1 MYLLVKKINIFII
14 LILIISGISYL
25 RSEVYYPT
33 NTKLPIGDTT
43 LYRQLQDSVYKIYSK
58 LGVTARSL
66 FQYNLSLSDE
76 LWQKLTNKSE
86 DLPYQLAMRSLSVVP
101 STAFKPSG
109 EEIVQRQEAIA
120 AGLRLPT
127 GLSYPQ
133 GGMRVPLD
141 LIGQFLGI
149 VEDVSPEIRYTI
161 DAPNEIEIV
170 IYSMQA
176 KVIAT
181 LFKGRQVP
189 GSYEIS
195 WSFRDENGRRMTS
208 GDYIAE
214 VRIGNTRYVRKRIV
228 IP

>member
-1 MYLLVKKINIFII
+1 MKNIKISI
-14 LILIISGISYL
+14 LILLVLLGWNHL
-25 RSEVYYPT
+25 LGDTYYPS

-43 LYRQLQDSVYKIYSK
+43 LYRQLQDSVFKIYSK

-66 FQYNLSLSDE
+66 FQYNLSLTDD
-76 LWQKLTNKSE
+76 LWNKLTSKSNE
-86 DLPYQLAMRSLSVVP
+86 LPYELAMRSLSVVP
-101 STAFKPSG
+101 AEAFKPSG

-133 GGMRVPLD
+133 GGLRVPLS

-149 VEDVSPEIRYTI
+149 VEDVSPEIRYSL
-161 DAPNEIEIV
+161 DAPNDIEIV

-181 LFKGRQVP
+181 LFKGRQIP
-189 GSYEIS
+189 GTYEIT
-195 WSFRDENGRRMTS
+195 WNFRDEYGRRMNS

-214 VRIGNTRYVRKRIV
+214 VRIGNSKYVRKRIV

>member
-109 EEIVQRQEAIA
+109 VEIVQRQEAIA

-133 GGMRVPLD
+133 GGLRVPLD

-195 WSFRDENGRRMTS
+195 WNFRDENGRRMTS

-214 VRIGNTRYVRKRIV
+214 VRIGNTKYIRKRIV

>member
-1 MYLLVKKINIFII
+1 MKKTNIIII
-14 LILIISGISYL
+14 LIVILLGLNYL
-25 RSEVYYPT
+25 KSDVYYPS

-43 LYRQLQDSVYKIYSK
+43 LYRQIQDSVFKVYSK

-66 FQYNLSLSDE
+66 FQYNLSLTDDLWEKLTKRSDE
-76 LWQKLTNKSE
+76 
-86 DLPYQLAMRSLSVVP
+86 LPYQLAMRSLSAVP
-101 STAFKPSG
+101 SQAFKPSG

-133 GGMRVPLD
+133 SGLRVPLD
-141 LIGQFLGI
+141 LIGKFLGI
-149 VEDVSPEIRYTI
+149 VEDVGPEIRYTL
-161 DAPNEIEIV
+161 DAPNDIEIV

-176 KVIAT
+176 MVIAT

-189 GSYEIS
+189 GSYEIT
-195 WSFRDENGRRMTS
+195 WNFRDEFGRRMIS

-214 VRIGNTRYVRKRIV
+214 VRIGNSKYIRKRIV
-228 IP
+228 IQ